1 MSPAAPRMHVALNVS
16 DLEASRRFY
25 QDLFAV
31 PADKLRPG
39 YARFVLDQPP
49 LVLTLN
55 TAPDRV
61 RQGNRLSHLGIRL
74 GDAAAL
80 QAAHA
85 RLSAAGHALRVEQQV
100 LCCHALQDKFW
111 IVDPDG
117 NEWEY
122 YLLLDDLQDEAAAEQ
137 AAAAANRCCD

>member
-1 MSPAAPRMHVALNVS
+1 MSPAAHRMHVALNVS

-39 YARFVLDQPP
+39 YARFVLDNPP

-55 TAPDRV
+55 TEGRV
-61 RQGNRLSHLGIRL
+61 HKGNRLSHLGIRL
-74 GDAAAL
+74 SETAEL

-85 RLSAAGHALRVEQQV
+85 RLAAAGHALRVEDQV
-100 LCCHALQDKFW
+100 LCCHAVQDKFW

-122 YLLLDDLQDEAAAEQ
+122 YLLLDDLQDEAAAQ
-137 AAAAANRCCD
+137 AAAAAAKRCCD